1 MGPESVFETSLSQ
14 MGYKIGST
22 QLGGW
27 EVVVGRVE
35 VVVLRVV
42 LELVVGRAE
51 VVVLRVVLELVVETE
66 LVELNDSTIVEDDEV
81 GSMLEVMWMGTISS
95 ERSVLIAVDVKL
107 DVL

>member
-27 EVVVGRVE
+27 EV
-35 VVVLRVV
+35 
-42 LELVVGRAE
+42 VVGRAE

>member
-14 MGYKIGST
+14 TGYKIGST
-22 QLGGW
+22 QLGGLD
-27 EVVVGRVE
+27 V
-35 VVVLRVV
+35 
-42 LELVVGRAE
+42 VVGRAE
-51 VVVLRVVLELVVETE
+51 VVVLRVVLELAVETE